1 MSEAERNGDMSGE
14 GIIYLRYQQKKETE
28 SERRQDKR
36 WKEIAMQKEERWNK
50 WEAGKGNNR
59 DGDGG
64 RGREECERSK
74 G

>member
-1 MSEAERNGDMSGE
+1 M
-14 GIIYLRYQQKKETE
+14 GIWAVKGLFISAISKKKEIE

-64 RGREECERSK
+64 WGREECERSK